1 MLSQLS
7 GFSKIR
13 QRRFRPLRNVAFES
27 KLPYSRVVIFAEN
40 HLESNIYSL

>member
-13 QRRFRPLRNVAFES
+13 QRRFQPLRNVAFEP
-27 KLPYSRVVIFAEN
+27 KLPYSRVVTFAKN

>member
-1 MLSQLS
+1 MLAQLS

-13 QRRFRPLRNVAFES
+13 QRRSRSLRNVAFEP
-27 KLPYSRVVIFAEN
+27 KLLYSRVVIFAKN

>member
-13 QRRFRPLRNVAFES
+13 QRRSRSLRNVALEP
-27 KLPYSRVVIFAEN
+27 KLPYSRVVTFAKN